1 MAVISSLN
9 NTSSPYY
16 GQLVG
21 SFITT
26 GAPFVYKD
34 SNGRE
39 PEGGFTGSKINSMTP
54 SSVGI
59 VSIFKIADAESAKL
73 ISGGSESSIAPQK
86 IKVATSAP
94 ISDVPEA
101 MELGKGVI
109 GLRIT
114 REHGKGFEL
123 TTTRENGACI
133 YKAIQLKDENFRD
146 IPLLK
151 EFSVKWNCPV
161 SNTGDVLITV
171 NVRRKDNMTWTKLTY
186 SLRESATRY
195 VQDCA
200 CTSISSI
207 FFCR

>member
-39 PEGGFTGSKINSMTP
+39 PEGGFNGSKINGMTP

-59 VSIFKIADAESAKL
+59 EAESAKF
-73 ISGGSESSIAPQK
+73 ISGVSESPIKPQK
-86 IKVATSAP
+86 IKVATSAL

-101 MELGKGVI
+101 MELDSSRIESGEGVI
-109 GLRIT
+109 GQRIT
-114 REHGKGFEL
+114 PEHGKGFEL

-161 SNTGDVLITV
+161 CNTGDVLITV

-195 VQDCA
+195 E
-200 CTSISSI
+200 
-207 FFCR
+207 